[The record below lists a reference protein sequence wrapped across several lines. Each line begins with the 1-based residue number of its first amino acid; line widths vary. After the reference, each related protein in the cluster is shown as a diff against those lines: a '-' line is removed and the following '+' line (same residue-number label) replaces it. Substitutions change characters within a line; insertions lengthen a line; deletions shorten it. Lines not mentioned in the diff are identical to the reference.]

1 MIYIMD
7 TGRGSLRDE
16 PSQFLLAVSQ
26 FLRAQILPIR
36 HQQIEGEKAR
46 VTAMKEQIL
55 ERRPAGFTNTGATE
69 MKRDRVGEIS
79 AEMSALLE
87 QQRGLLKDR
96 SIARLSVED
105 LHAYEQRNQRLRDL
119 CNELL
124 KVS

>member
-1 MIYIMD
+1 MR
-7 TGRGSLRDE
+7 T
-16 PSQFLLAVSQ
+16 
-26 FLRAQILPIR
+26 
-36 HQQIEGEKAR
+36 
-46 VTAMKEQIL
+46 
-55 ERRPAGFTNTGATE
+55 GFTYTGATE
-69 MKRDRVGEIS
+69 MKRDRVGEIN